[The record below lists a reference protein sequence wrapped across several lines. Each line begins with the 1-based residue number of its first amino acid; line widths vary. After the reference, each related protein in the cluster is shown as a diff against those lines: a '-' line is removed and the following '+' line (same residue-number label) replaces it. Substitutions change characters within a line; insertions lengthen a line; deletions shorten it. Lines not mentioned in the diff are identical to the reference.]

1 MDAERLEY
9 IRSIF
14 KGSLLNL
21 KDTLL
26 MMASLTDR
34 NLTTALGAY
43 LERDDQ
49 KALTVEDEDSVIDR
63 LEMDID
69 DMVVTYLATHGPM
82 ATECRMAFCAS
93 KISPALESIADQ
105 AVSIARR
112 ARLLNALPEIN
123 SGVDIL
129 PMGKTVVS
137 MIRDAINA
145 FVEVRP
151 DQAAPIVLLDKTV
164 DAINR
169 ENERLLHR
177 VMAED
182 TKNIPAY
189 IHLMFISRALERAG
203 DYAKHI
209 AEDVHFLYTAHDIRH
224 ERRVG

>member
-1 MDAERLEY
+1 MTLERLEHM
-9 IRSIF
+9 RGIF

-26 MMASLTDR
+26 MMVSLTDR
-34 NLTTALGAY
+34 NLTMALSAY

-49 KALTVEDEDSVIDR
+49 KALTVESEDNVIDR
-63 LEMDID
+63 LEVDID
-69 DMVVTYLATHGPM
+69 EMVVTYLATHGPM

-93 KISPALESIADQ
+93 KISPALEGIADQ

-112 ARLLNALPEIN
+112 VRHLNSLTEVR

-129 PMGKTVVS
+129 PMGKTVLS

-145 FVEVRP
+145 FVEVKP
-151 DQAAPIVLLDKTV
+151 DQAAPIVLEDKQLDEV
-164 DAINR
+164 NR
-169 ENERLLHR
+169 DNERLLHR

-189 IHLMFISRALERAG
+189 IHIMFISRALEKAG
-203 DYAKHI
+203 DYAKQI
-209 AEDVHFLYTAHDIRH
+209 AEEVHYLYTAHDIRH
-224 ERRVG
+224 ERR